1 MDIIDTVFDDLN
13 KELFPGLDKVARHA
27 AMALA
32 VKLSE
37 TRGNYSHPGIELE
50 RDPEASGTYNRLRKR
65 VPSDF
70 SEEVLLAAG
79 SRIRQYAA
87 GNLAILLAKVCTSLA
102 DKNNIV
108 HNSDRPEY
116 EGIRKLYFSLRR
128 LAPTGYT
135 DELLNKIG
143 NNHDVLTYLINGRR

>member
-32 VKLSE
+32 VQLSE
-37 TRGNYSHPGIELE
+37 TRGNHSSPGVVLE
-50 RDPEASGTYNRLRKR
+50 SDPASSGTYKRLKR
-65 VPSDF
+65 TVPSDI

-87 GNLAILLAKVCTSLA
+87 GNLAILFGQGLHC
-102 DKNNIV
+102 
-108 HNSDRPEY
+108 
-116 EGIRKLYFSLRR
+116 FS
-128 LAPTGYT
+128 GQ
-135 DELLNKIG
+135 E
-143 NNHDVLTYLINGRR
+143 